1 MAIRRLAVLFSIVFA
16 CGCASPPPYGQP
28 QSAATP
34 PSGPVGSPF
43 SDRRMGYGGFGAPL
57 LLDRTD
63 FRLGTTVEF
72 TRFPSATELYDLH
85 QLPGVAHVVVSLPSW
100 PAEYGPLQVLDQT
113 PAEADV
119 IVILPGY
126 PPSRQAAEA
135 WNLVNARLRIVVV
148 VNEAPP
154 NIGVVDDLN
163 KMRGLERVIAQMD
176 QPFRSGF
183 ERLQRP
189 LSFRKV
195 ME

>member
-1 MAIRRLAVLFSIVFA
+1 MRTRRYAALIMVALV
-16 CGCASPPPYGQP
+16 CGCASPPPYAEP
-28 QSAATP
+28 QSSGTP
-34 PSGPVGSPF
+34 PSGPLGSPF
-43 SDRRMGYGGFGAPL
+43 SDRRMGVGAMGAPL

-63 FRLGTTVEF
+63 LRLGTTVEF
-72 TRFPSATELYDLH
+72 TRFPSATELYDLR
-85 QLPGVAHVVVSLPSW
+85 QLPGIAHVVVALPSW
-100 PAEYGPLQVLDQT
+100 PQEYAPLQVLDQT

-126 PPSRQAAEA
+126 PPTRQSAEA

-148 VNEAPP
+148 VNDAPP
-154 NIGVVDDLN
+154 NIGVINDLN
-163 KMRGLERVIAQMD
+163 TMRGLERVIAQMD

-195 ME
+195 VE